1 MPAIPHIRCPETLV
15 ACLMRGLENDDRGG
29 HAKQPGVTT
38 FHGTDNQTVFE
49 STAPKLT
56 AVAFGRLYFFIF
68 SPPIR

>member
-1 MPAIPHIRCPETLV
+1 
-15 ACLMRGLENDDRGG
+15 MRGLENDDRGG